1 MGLEVSKLFAGFK
14 SEFGVSTF
22 GGGGVSGP
30 PPKRQL
36 PTNEDLVARLAKFDL
51 KSPDVKDYAGV
62 GNGLGYSL
70 DFKA

>member
-1 MGLEVSKLFAGFK
+1 MRMEVAKLFAGFK
-14 SEFGVSTF
+14 PEFGVSTPN
-22 GGGGVSGP
+22 GGGVAGA

-36 PTNEDLVARLAKFDL
+36 PTNENLVARLAKFDL